1 MRKLTTEEFI
11 SKAKLVHGD
20 KYDYSLVE
28 YTNNSTKIKI
38 MCIKHGVF
46 EQIPNSHLLGVNCPK
61 CHNLNQDT
69 NSFVNKAKLVH
80 GDKYDY
86 SNIDYK
92 HSKNK
97 VRIICPEHG
106 EFLQTP
112 NNHLAGKGCYSCSD
126 TLKLNTDLFIE
137 KSKIVHNDF
146 YDYTLVDYKNSKTKV
161 LIYCPIHGGFE
172 QQPDSHLQGIGCPN
186 CSSSKGE
193 LAISNF
199 LVKNNIHFKQQHKFD
214 NCKYKRKLPFD
225 FYIPSLHVCIEFDGK
240 QHFKPVKHFGGDIA
254 FKELLIKDKIKT
266 EYCMNN
272 NIRLIRIKDK
282 NKINKTLINEI
293 LKIKI

>member
-11 SKAKLVHGD
+11 SKAKLVHGY

-28 YTNNSTKIKI
+28 YINNSTKIKI
-38 MCIKHGVF
+38 ICKEHGIF
-46 EQIPNSHLLGVNCPK
+46 EQIPNSHLLGINCPK
-61 CHNLNQDT
+61 CHNLNQD
-69 NSFVNKAKLVH
+69 NDSFISKSKLIH

-86 SNIDYK
+86 VLVNYK

-97 VRIICPEHG
+97 VKISCPIHG
-106 EFLQTP
+106 EFEQTP
-112 NNHLAGKGCYSCSD
+112 NAHLRGNGCPNCGD
-126 TLKLNTDLFIE
+126 TLKLNTNLFIE
-137 KSKIVHNDF
+137 KAKIVHNDF
-146 YDYTLVDYKNSKTKV
+146 YDYTLVTYKTSKEKV

-186 CSSSKGE
+186 CSASKGE
-193 LAISNF
+193 LSISNF

-214 NCKYKRKLPFD
+214 NCKYKRRLPFD

-254 FKELLIKDKIKT
+254 FEELQIKDKIKT
-266 EYCMNN
+266 EYCIYN

-282 NKINKTLINEI
+282 NKINEILINEI